1 MGKNRHNPTLATISH
16 PSTGHMLKIGHV
28 VEKQMTEWGIK
39 GQLYGVGLRNKTK
52 IIRFASVN
60 KEKEE
65 NMKKIYSIL
74 AAAAMI
80 CSNAIEIHATEPTS
94 SGYLTVGGN
103 DICLTSMKNS
113 SSGCTI
119 EATYTI
125 DGQTYVVAAIGDY
138 EGGGLSAIGKTQ
150 CKSVTIKAN
159 ATINDKAF
167 ASWSALETVVMEVET
182 PTEIGEDVF
191 PESLTKIVVPAGM
204 ATAYAQAEGWS
215 AYADL
220 IEDVNGL
227 KATAIET
234 VEAEPT
240 ITINGGTINLSK
252 PGEIVVT
259 NLTGLSTNCGVKSSH
274 TIKGSGLYI
283 VTAKIDGKTYT
294 KRVLIN
300 H

>member
-1 MGKNRHNPTLATISH
+1 
-16 PSTGHMLKIGHV
+16 
-28 VEKQMTEWGIK
+28 
-39 GQLYGVGLRNKTK
+39 
-52 IIRFASVN
+52 
-60 KEKEE
+60 
-65 NMKKIYSIL
+65 MKKIYSIL

-80 CSNAIEIHATEPTS
+80 CSTAIETHATEPTNN
-94 SGYLTVGGN
+94 GYVTVGGN
-103 DICLTSMKNS
+103 NICLTSMKNS
-113 SSGCTI
+113 KYGCTI

-138 EGGGLSAIGKTQ
+138 EGGGLGAVAKTQ
-150 CKSVTIKAN
+150 CESVTIKAK
-159 ATINDKAF
+159 ATINDNAF
-167 ASWSALETVVMEVET
+167 ASWTSLQTVTMEVET
-182 PTEIGEDVF
+182 PAEIGENVF
-191 PESLTKIVVPAGM
+191 PKSLTKIIVPAGM
-204 ATAYAQAEGWS
+204 ATTYAQAEGWS

-234 VEAEPT
+234 VGVDPT
-240 ITINGGTINLSK
+240 ITIKGGTIILSK

-259 NLTGLSTNCGVKSSH
+259 NLAGLSTNCGVVSSH

-300 H
+300 R

>member
-1 MGKNRHNPTLATISH
+1 
-16 PSTGHMLKIGHV
+16 
-28 VEKQMTEWGIK
+28 
-39 GQLYGVGLRNKTK
+39 
-52 IIRFASVN
+52 
-60 KEKEE
+60 
-65 NMKKIYSIL
+65 MKKIYSIL

-80 CSNAIEIHATEPTS
+80 CSTAVEIRATEPTT
-94 SGYLTVGGN
+94 SGAESITGN
-103 DICLTSMKNS
+103 NIQLISLRNVKD
-113 SSGCTI
+113 GCVI
-119 EATYTI
+119 EATYVINGVTCTVTEI
-125 DGQTYVVAAIGDY
+125 GGYEDGLKA
-138 EGGGLSAIGKTQ
+138 LNSAL

-167 ASWSALETVVMEVET
+167 AAWSNLQTVTMEVET

-204 ATAYAQAEGWS
+204 ATTYAQAEGWS

-234 VEAEPT
+234 VGVDPT
-240 ITINGGTINLSK
+240 ITIKGGTITLSK

-259 NLTGLSTNCGVKSSH
+259 NLAGLSTNCGVVSSH

-300 H
+300 R

>member
-1 MGKNRHNPTLATISH
+1 MGKNRHNPTLATNSH

-28 VEKQMTEWGIK
+28 AEKQMTEWGIK

-80 CSNAIEIHATEPTS
+80 CSSAIEIHATEPTTGGTES
-94 SGYLTVGGN
+94 ISGN
-103 DICLTSMKNS
+103 DIQLVSLRNVKD
-113 SSGCTI
+113 GCVI
-119 EATYTI
+119 EATYVI
-125 DGQTYVVAAIGDY
+125 DGVTCTVTEIGGYTDD
-138 EGGGLSAIGKTQ
+138 GLKALSRAQ
-150 CKSVTIKAN
+150 CKSVTIRAN

-182 PTEIGEDVF
+182 PTKIGEDVF
-191 PESLTKIVVPAGM
+191 PVSLTKIVVPAGM

-240 ITINGGTINLSK
+240 ITINGSTINLSK